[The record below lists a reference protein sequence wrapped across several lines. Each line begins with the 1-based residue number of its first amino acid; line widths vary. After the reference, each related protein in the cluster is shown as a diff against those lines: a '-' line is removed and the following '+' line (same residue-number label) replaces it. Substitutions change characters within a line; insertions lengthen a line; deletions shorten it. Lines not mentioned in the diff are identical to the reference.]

1 MDNKV
6 RTYLIVC
13 IHLIFIGLAME
24 AQTMP
29 AAGYSVGTPPPTAS
43 VVQQLS
49 AGQAP
54 LAGSR
59 AVALQ
64 PGTISLT
71 LLDAIDRGLKHN
83 LGIIL
88 SEQGN
93 RSARAARIRAL
104 SELLPHVSARAGESV
119 QQVNLAAYGI
129 PLSPGTPS
137 IIGPFSI
144 FDSRAL
150 LTESLE
156 FNYLYKE
163 RAAQQDIKAAQFSY
177 QNTRDLIVLVV
188 GSSYLQALADSSRV
202 ESVTAQVQ
210 TAQALY
216 DQAVNL
222 KNAGMTA
229 GIDVLRAQVELQ
241 AQQQRLLLAKNDYDK
256 QLLTL
261 ARTIGL
267 PMGQDFNL
275 ADTMPASS
283 PVPLTFDEALKRAYD
298 KRSDYHQVQ
307 AQVQAA
313 ELSLKAA
320 KAERLPSLGVNGDYG
335 ILGKTPGNSHGT
347 FTAAAGLSIP
357 IFQGGKIEADIM
369 QADTVL
375 QQRQAQLDDLRQRIE
390 YEVRTAFLDVNAAT
404 QQLQVATSALNVAR
418 EQVAQSRDRFSA
430 GVTNTVEVVQ
440 AQEQRATAEE
450 NYINSLYAH
459 NVAKLNL
466 ARALGV
472 AEDATKRFLGG
483 QH

>member
-1 MDNKV
+1 MAGSFV
-6 RTYLIVC
+6 L
-13 IHLIFIGLAME
+13 FALAAE
-24 AQTMP
+24 AQSTP
-29 AAGYSVGTPPPTAS
+29 AAGYSVGTPPPTAN
-43 VVQQLS
+43 VIQQLS

-54 LAGSR
+54 LTGSR
-59 AVALQ
+59 AVPLQ

-71 LLDAIDRGLKHN
+71 LLDAIDRGLKYN

-93 RSARAARIRAL
+93 RSASAARIRAL
-104 SELLPHVSARAGESV
+104 SNMLPHVNARVGESV
-119 QQVNLAAYGI
+119 QQINLAAYGI
-129 PLSPGTPS
+129 PISPGTPS

-144 FDSRAL
+144 FDTRAL
-150 LTESLE
+150 LTENLG
-156 FNYLYKE
+156 FNSLYKE
-163 RAAQQDIKAAQFSY
+163 RAARENVQAARYSY

-188 GSSYLQALADSSRV
+188 GSSYLQALADSARV

-222 KNAGMTA
+222 KNAGMTP

-241 AQQQRLLLAKNDYDK
+241 AQQQVLLVAKNDYDK
-256 QLLTL
+256 QMLTL

-267 PMGQDFNL
+267 PMGQDFKL
-275 ADTMPASS
+275 ADTMPMSA
-283 PVPLTFDEALKRAYD
+283 PVPITFEEALKRAYE
-298 KRSDYHQVQ
+298 KRSDYQQLQSQVR
-307 AQVQAA
+307 AA

-320 KAERLPSLGVNGDYG
+320 KAERYPELGINGDYG
-335 ILGKTPGNSHGT
+335 VLGKTPGNSHGT
-347 FTAAAGLSIP
+347 FTAAAGVSIP
-357 IFQGGKIEADIM
+357 IFQGRKIEADVM

-375 QQRQAQLDDLRQRIE
+375 QERQAQLDDLRQRIE
-390 YEVRTAFLDVNAAT
+390 YEVRTAFLDVNAASA
-404 QQLQVATSALNVAR
+404 QLSVATSALDVAR
-418 EQVAQSRDRFSA
+418 QQVAQSRDRFSA

-459 NVAKLNL
+459 NIAKLNL
-466 ARALGV
+466 ARALGI